1 MSPIWTVVVGLLI
14 AVAAALS
21 VGLWALVRERRARE
35 AARVQLLQELA
46 FPGPLAQPAPL
57 SSAGAWDIEF
67 ESERETADGAMFS
80 HEVAPGVPSR
90 RWLAIV
96 GVSLL
101 VAATVGV
108 YAFGHRSR
116 PASLSSAPAEK
127 SPAQAATGVSRGPI
141 ELVALQHEMRAG
153 RLVVTGAL
161 RNPADAAPLTNV
173 EAVVDLF
180 DRSDHVLATERT
192 RIDRDLLAPGA
203 SATFSVAM
211 PNVAGTARYRV
222 EFRLGGRDALPH
234 VDRRSA
240 GGQPHAE

>member
-1 MSPIWTVVVGLLI
+1 MSPIWAVVVGLLI

-46 FPGPLAQPAPL
+46 FPGPLAQPATP
-57 SSAGAWDIEF
+57 STADAWDIEF
-67 ESERETADGAMFS
+67 ESERETADGAMFR
-80 HEVAPGVPSR
+80 HDVAPGAPPR

-101 VAATVGV
+101 MAATVGV
-108 YAFGHRSR
+108 YALGHRPR
-116 PASLSSAPAEK
+116 PAALSDAPVVK
-127 SPAQAATGVSRGPI
+127 SPAQAAAGVSRVPI

-161 RNPADAAPLTNV
+161 RNPAGAAPLTNV

-192 RIDRDLLAPGA
+192 RIDRELLAPGA
-203 SATFSVAM
+203 SAAFSVAM
-211 PNVAGTARYRV
+211 PTVAGTARYRV

-234 VDRRSA
+234 VDRRTA
-240 GGQPHAE
+240 GGQPQAE